1 MTARFLSRL
10 QVVRASR
17 KLDGTT
23 LSLGAWVLTRPLVY
37 ESAALKVRIT
47 VPQGFRTDFASVP
60 RLPFVYWLYGGD
72 FCDEAA
78 TVHDWA
84 YSTGAIG
91 RKQADAVFRE
101 AMLAEGVSPF
111 RAWPM
116 WLGVRCFGASHYKAT
131 AP

>member
-10 QVVRASR
+10 QVIRAQR
-17 KLDGTT
+17 KIDAATPQ
-23 LSLGAWVLTRPLVY
+23 LGEWVLTRPLVY
-37 ESAALKVRIT
+37 ESDVLDARIT

-78 TVHDWA
+78 TIHDFL
-84 YSTGAIG
+84 YSRGAVT
-91 RKQADAVFRE
+91 RAQADAVFRE
-101 AMLAEGVSPF
+101 AMRAEGVAAW

-116 WLGVRCFGASHYKAT
+116 WLGVRLFGAPHYT
-131 AP
+131 V